1 MSSGESSKLQL
12 YDICVWGGN
21 LLRDDLLFSRLG
33 GIFGPPGSP
42 EKGALADDC
51 ARATEYNM
59 YHFSV
64 CASMGETCRSTDP
77 DAKSIRDHTNNP
89 DLLPG
94 EVILNLLQPKMDKE
108 EGGGRWIVRPGVA
121 ILLNCPER

>member
-1 MSSGESSKLQL
+1 MKIEKASRRWSLVMFGSVCATLA
-12 YDICVWGGN
+12 DHPAA
-21 LLRDDLLFSRLG
+21 LRKE
-33 GIFGPPGSP
+33 P
-42 EKGALADDC
+42 LADDC
-51 ARATEYNM
+51 ARTTEYNM

-89 DLLPG
+89 DFLPG

-108 EGGGRWIVRPGVA
+108 EGRGGYRAVLVNGFPRRSAGC
-121 ILLNCPER
+121 LY